1 MAIVKRGRG
10 GEPPLNSPLL
20 TEKEIAMKERMTLD
34 RWYGGSVRIPG
45 FHHGHVFCNFVSS
58 SLSIVRSIV
67 TEHFGKD
74 VVIRF
79 MKSGTACADV
89 YKGIIYI
96 NEDFLTGNF
105 PYNRVF
111 DSSLIISSLL
121 GIIVHEA
128 AHFAY
133 SPETLEPQVDFIRT
147 STTRPFNFDVARGI
161 SNIVEDIYIEAE
173 ADRCIPSLTWTLE
186 WMNETFFTKEHQA
199 MVVETAKEILS
210 APTELK
216 VAGDV
221 LNALILA
228 KIQPTIEAS
237 DYIKHLFLLARGATE
252 LQRLADRKELC
263 LSLYEKVMEKMSE
276 EEAEEKCQLDDGKML
291 DPKDGKA
298 QWVKDAKTDIAKAV
312 EKMMKDY
319 ENCDITFDNVDKDG
333 VSGFTPTTIYIEE
346 YIPPDAEEIEVD
358 KRYLKLAE
366 VARQKAVV
374 NRPYGLD
381 KKRGSR
387 LRKLYRIGTDQ
398 KVFAESVDM
407 KSYKPMQVMVV
418 IDCSGSMAGS
428 AITDATKAAV
438 GATIAMAEARC
449 EVALYGHTSDYTQS
463 AEVILY
469 RIKGFNESIE
479 GIQRRAKSITDHR
492 KLHQNRDGYA
502 VQFLAKKMRD
512 TRKRRLM
519 IVISDGEPYAPE
531 YRYEAAIE
539 HSSQMVRKVREMGID
554 VLSISITEEAEES
567 NNVIYGR
574 ENNVCN
580 EDPNV
585 IEQIVR
591 RLID

>member
-1 MAIVKRGRG
+1 
-10 GEPPLNSPLL
+10 
-20 TEKEIAMKERMTLD
+20 MKQRMTLEK
-34 RWYGGSVRIPG
+34 WYGRSVITPKHSASRQ
-45 FHHGHVFCNFVSS
+45 FRNFVAS
-58 SLSIVRSIV
+58 SLSIIRSIV
-67 TEHFGKD
+67 TEHFGKE
-74 VVIRF
+74 VVVRF
-79 MKSGTACADV
+79 NRRGGTAFADV
-89 YKGIIYI
+89 DNGIIYI
-96 NEDFLTGNF
+96 NEDFLYGSF
-105 PYNRVF
+105 PGVKVHEP
-111 DSSLIISSLL
+111 SQIITILL

-133 SPETLEPQVDFIRT
+133 SPETLKPQVDFIRT
-147 STTRPFNFDVARGI
+147 STTRPYNFSVARGI

-186 WMNETFFTKEHQA
+186 WMNETIFNEERQEL
-199 MVVETAKEILS
+199 VIGTAKEITS
-210 APTELK
+210 PPTEMAQ
-216 VAGDV
+216 VGNI

-228 KIQPTIEAS
+228 KIHQTIDS
-237 DYIKHLFLLARGATE
+237 TDYIGSLFSLARGATE
-252 LQRLADRKELC
+252 MQRLADRKSLC
-263 LSLYEKVMEKMSE
+263 LELYEKVMEKISE
-276 EEAEEKCQLDDGKML
+276 EEAEGECQSEIDGML
-291 DPKDGKA
+291 DPKDGEE
-298 QWVKDAKTDIAKAV
+298 QSVEDAITDMAKAV
-312 EKMMKDY
+312 EMMMKDY
-319 ENCDITFDNVDKDG
+319 EDCDITLDNVDKDG
-333 VSGFTPTTIYIEE
+333 VYGFTPTTIYIEE
-346 YIPPDAEEIEVD
+346 YVTPDAEEIEID

-428 AITDATKAAV
+428 AIRDATKAAV

-449 EVALYGHTSDYTQS
+449 EVALYGHTSDSVQS
-463 AEVILY
+463 AEVTLY

-479 GIQRRAKSITDHR
+479 GIQRRAKSITDYR

-531 YRYEAAIE
+531 YGGEAAVE
-539 HSSQMVRKVREMGID
+539 HSTQMVRQVRAMGID
-554 VLSISITEEAEES
+554 VLSISITEEAKES
-567 NNVIYGR
+567 NDVIYGK
-574 ENNVCN
+574 ENNVYN

-585 IEQIVR
+585 IEEIVR